1 MTRKIINKL
10 FLVPVLLLAACGG
23 NNSGSAP
30 PVPPPVAYNYAVPA
44 DRGDGWGVANAAD
57 IGLPVAVLEDMMN
70 DIRAGQFPNIDSIAI
85 ARNGVLVFDEIIR
98 TSTAYD
104 DDLIGNNDLS
114 IHRQF
119 SASKSVVS
127 LMVGIAIDEG
137 YIADVGVPYLNLF
150 PYQGYLNWDVRK
162 DDMMLEHVLGMRLG
176 LSWDEW
182 DPPYSSTQNQLRRF
196 YDENVDY
203 SKGLLDLVLVADP
216 GSVFA
221 YNTVATLSLGQMVEN
236 AVPMSLLDYMNNKL
250 IVPLNITSFQFLTTP
265 TGLPNGGA
273 SFYFRSRDMAKFGQ
287 LALDD
292 GLWNGQR
299 VVSSSWIDSSM
310 TPLSNLEFMNLEEWD
325 WQVDGYGYHWW
336 TGYYDVGGVIYGTY
350 CAWGYGGQWVI
361 AIPDFDIVIA
371 VNSHAY
377 ETDDGGVNEAH
388 ALVRNY
394 ILAALTDAQ

>member
-1 MTRKIINKL
+1 MIRKTINKL
-10 FLVPVLLLAACGG
+10 FLVPALVLTACGG
-23 NNSGSAP
+23 SDSGSAP
-30 PVPPPVAYNYAVPA
+30 PVPPPVAYNYAAPA
-44 DRGDGWGVANAAD
+44 DRGDGWGIASAAD
-57 IGLPVAVLEDMMN
+57 NGLPVAVLEEMMN

-98 TSTAYD
+98 TSTAHD

-119 SASKSVVS
+119 SASKSVIS

-137 YIADVGVPYLNLF
+137 YIDDVGVPYLSLF
-150 PYQGYLNWDVRK
+150 PYQSYLNWDVRK
-162 DDMMLEHVLGMRLG
+162 DDMTLEHVLGMRLG
-176 LSWDEW
+176 LLWDEW
-182 DPPYSSTQNQLRRF
+182 DPPYSSTQNQLIRF

-203 SKGLLDLVLVADP
+203 SKGLLDLILVADP
-216 GSVFA
+216 GSLFA
-221 YNTVATLSLGQMVEN
+221 YNTVATISLGQMVEN
-236 AVPMSLLDYMNNKL
+236 AVPMSLLDYLNNKL
-250 IVPLNITSFQFLTTP
+250 ILPLNITNFQFLTTP

-287 LALDD
+287 LALDG

-299 VVSSSWIDSSM
+299 VVSSTWMDSSM
-310 TPLSNLEFMNLEEWD
+310 TPLSSIVFASPEEWD
-325 WQVDGYGYHWW
+325 WQVDGYGYQWW
-336 TGYYDVGGVIYGTY
+336 TGYYDVGGVIYETY

-361 AIPDFDIVIA
+361 AIPDLDIVIA

-394 ILAALTDAQ
+394 ILAALTDLT

>member
-1 MTRKIINKL
+1 MIRITINKL
-10 FLVPVLLLAACGG
+10 ILVPVLLLTACGG
-23 NNSGSAP
+23 SDSGSAP
-30 PVPPPVAYNYAVPA
+30 PVPPPVAYNYTAPA
-44 DRGDGWGVANAAD
+44 DRNDGWGVASAAD
-57 IGLPVAVLEDMMN
+57 HGLPVAVLEDMMN

-137 YIADVGVPYLNLF
+137 YIADVGVPYLSLF
-150 PYQGYLNWDVRK
+150 PYQGYLNWDARK
-162 DDMMLEHVLGMRLG
+162 DDMTLEHVLGMRLG
-176 LSWDEW
+176 LLWDEW
-182 DPPYSSTQNQLRRF
+182 DPPYSSTQNQLIRF

-203 SKGLLDLVLVADP
+203 SKGLLDLVLVTDP

-221 YNTVATLSLGQMVEN
+221 YNTVATISLGQMVEN

-250 IVPLNITSFQFLTTP
+250 ILPLNITNFQFLTTP

-287 LALDD
+287 LALDG

-299 VVSSSWIDSSM
+299 IVTSSWIDSSM
-310 TPLSNLEFMNLEEWD
+310 TPLSNIGFTQPEEWD
-325 WQVDGYGYHWW
+325 WQVDGYGYQWW
-336 TGYYDVGGVIYGTY
+336 TGYY
-350 CAWGYGGQWVI
+350 
-361 AIPDFDIVIA
+361 
-371 VNSHAY
+371 
-377 ETDDGGVNEAH
+377 DDGGVNEAH

-394 ILAALTDAQ
+394 ILAALTDAHWPSSGRYTRF